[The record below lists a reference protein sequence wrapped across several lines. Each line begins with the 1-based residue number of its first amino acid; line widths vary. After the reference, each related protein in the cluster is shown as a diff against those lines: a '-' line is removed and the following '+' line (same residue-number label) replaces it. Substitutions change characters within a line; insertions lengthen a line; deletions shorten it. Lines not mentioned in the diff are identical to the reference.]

1 METLTEAAMSEI
13 VKVVKRCRRC
23 GRSFSQPAAI
33 SFVNFNGGFY
43 DHSYCQKCRDL
54 IRGRSRMCDLP
65 RYTGVSG
72 HAMMEVGRA

>member
-13 VKVVKRCRRC
+13 VKVVKRCRKC
-23 GRSFSQPAAI
+23 GRTFSQPA
-33 SFVNFNGGFY
+33 SVSPPNYNGGFY

-54 IRGRSRMCDLP
+54 IRDRSRMCAP